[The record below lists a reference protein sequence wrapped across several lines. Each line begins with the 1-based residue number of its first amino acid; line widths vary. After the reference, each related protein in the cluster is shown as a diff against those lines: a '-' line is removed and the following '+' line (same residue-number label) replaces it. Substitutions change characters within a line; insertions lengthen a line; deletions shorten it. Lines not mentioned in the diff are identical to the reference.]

1 MKKILLA
8 PIAAALLCG
17 NAFANKNTSNSDK
30 QSSFGTESKKKKSK
44 EGFNL
49 TSDVYIQDHE
59 DSYFLK
65 KKYSLADGKYTL
77 KAPNR
82 KLELYLEGKAGMASE
97 EYRFE
102 NGYALTTDQ
111 KTNLYVAAEAGAKYH
126 LLDNVAV
133 GAEITML
140 DNESHNVRGKNL
152 EMTLRY
158 TF

>member
-17 NAFANKNTSNSDK
+17 SAFANKNTSNHKK
-30 QSSFGTESKKKKSK
+30 QSTFGTQTQEKKRE
-44 EGFNL
+44 EGFNI

-59 DSYFLK
+59 DTHFLQ
-65 KKYSLADGKYTL
+65 KKYALADGKYTV

-82 KLELYLEGKAGMASE
+82 KLELYLEGKAGMKSE

-111 KTNLYVAAEAGAKYH
+111 KTNLYMAAEVGAKYH

-133 GAEITML
+133 GADITML
-140 DNESHNVRGKNL
+140 DNEAHNVRGQNI
-152 EMTLRY
+152 EMRLKY